1 MACSTAMERT
11 GTVLMLARHGETEW
25 SRSGQHTGR
34 TDLPL
39 LEDGRAAAAAL
50 GRRLAGRSFALVLAS
65 PMARARDTA
74 AIAGFGGPELE
85 ITEDLMEL
93 GYGEYEG
100 RTTREIRVDRPGWEV
115 WTGGSPGGEALEE
128 AAARADRVIE
138 RALAVGGDAIV
149 FGHGH
154 ILRILGARWVG
165 QPAAFAAS
173 LALDTAALCELG
185 FERERRVLRCWND
198 TAHLAL

>member
-1 MACSTAMERT
+1 MLHADMERM
-11 GTVLMLARHGETEW
+11 GPIMVLARHGETEW

-50 GRRLAGRSFALVLAS
+50 GRRLGSRAFALALAS

-74 AIAGFGGPELE
+74 GLAGIRVE
-85 ITEDLMEL
+85 ITDDLLEL

-100 RTTREIRVDRPGWEV
+100 RTTRDIRTEREGWDL
-115 WTGGSPGGEALEE
+115 WTDGTPGGEPLAA
-128 AAARADRVIE
+128 AAARVDRVIE
-138 RALAVGGDAIV
+138 RVLATDGDAIA
-149 FGHGH
+149 FAHGH
-154 ILRILGARWVG
+154 ILRILGARWLG

-185 FERERRVLRCWND
+185 FQRERRVLRLWND
-198 TAHLAL
+198 TGHLGR